1 MKMLTPLVALSM
13 LLTACG
19 ADEKSPVDPGLN
31 YTNFQST
38 LARDTSPDIDNTQ
51 FEQLV
56 QDNNQFALD
65 LFHQLRI
72 GTQDV
77 VTSPLSISTS
87 LAMTYAGA
95 GGATKQQM
103 AQALRFNPNDT
114 LLHAGFNRLLAEI
127 DTLNLPATDESEAV
141 NIKIVNAIWPILGAA
156 PAQDFLDTLAVNYG
170 DGVYALDY
178 RNEPDASRRVIN
190 DTVAEWTEG
199 LITGL
204 LPERTITPLTEVV
217 LTNTIYLKAPW
228 ESPFLPRQTRSAN
241 FTNLDGSIS
250 SVATMTTQATAYYAT
265 QDNAEILILPFVGGK
280 LEMAFIVPTAGHYS
294 AYLDDLTDMEIVQTQ
309 LNAARRI
316 SAEVQLPKFKQ
327 QFEDSLVEP
336 LESLGMVD
344 AFRDGADFVAM
355 GLHPDLRLT
364 AIQHKAV
371 VEIDE
376 GGVIAA
382 ASTAVV
388 GGPTSAPRPVHVNRP
403 FIYLLRDRSTGAIL
417 FLGTITH
424 LE

>member
-1 MKMLTPLVALSM
+1 M
-13 LLTACG
+13 
-19 ADEKSPVDPGLN
+19 
-31 YTNFQST
+31 
-38 LARDTSPDIDNTQ
+38 DT
-51 FEQLV
+51 F
-56 QDNNQFALD
+56 
-65 LFHQLRI
+65 
-72 GTQDV
+72 
-77 VTSPLSISTS
+77 
-87 LAMTYAGA
+87 
-95 GGATKQQM
+95 
-103 AQALRFNPNDT
+103 
-114 LLHAGFNRLLAEI
+114 
-127 DTLNLPATDESEAV
+127 
-141 NIKIVNAIWPILGAA
+141 
-156 PAQDFLDTLAVNYG
+156 AVNYG

-178 RNEPDASRRVIN
+178 RNEPEASRAVIN

-204 LPERTITPLTEVV
+204 LPEKTITPRTEVV

-228 ESPFLPRQTRSAN
+228 ESPFFPRQTQSAN

-250 SVATMTTQATAYYAT
+250 SVATMRTQATAYYAA
-265 QDNAEILILPFVGGK
+265 QDNAEILILPFVGNK

-294 AYLDDLTDMEIVQTQ
+294 AYLDDLIDMEIVQTQ

-316 SAEVQLPKFKQ
+316 SAEVLLPKFKQ

-336 LESLGMVD
+336 LENLGMVD

-355 GLHPDLRLT
+355 GLAPDLRLT

-388 GGPTSAPRPVHVNRP
+388 GGPTSAPKPVKVDRP
-403 FIYLLRDRSTGAIL
+403 FIYLLRDRATGAIL